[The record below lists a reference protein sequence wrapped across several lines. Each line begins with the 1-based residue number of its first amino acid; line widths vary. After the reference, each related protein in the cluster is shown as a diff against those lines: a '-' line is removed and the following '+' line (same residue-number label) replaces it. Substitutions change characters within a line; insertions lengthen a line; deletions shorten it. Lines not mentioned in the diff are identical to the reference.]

1 MMFGREAAV
10 HDATKTDR
18 SWMDRMA
25 LEREGWAVLCYVEMC
40 AVLVC
45 VCVCV
50 CVCACLSPPHTL
62 AFRAKFQRCG
72 LSPHI
77 VFRQQNLKILGSK
90 LCRL

>member
-1 MMFGREAAV
+1 MFGREAAV

-50 CVCACLSPPHTL
+50 CVCVHVSPLPTHWPF
-62 AFRAKFQRCG
+62 ARNFNG

-77 VFRQQNLKILGSK
+77 VFSSTNFENFGKQTLPP
-90 LCRL
+90 

>member
-25 LEREGWAVLCYVEMC
+25 LEREGWAVLCCVVMC

-50 CVCACLSPPHTL
+50 YMSLPSPHKM
-62 AFRAKFQRCG
+62 AFPAKFQRCG
-72 LSPHI
+72 LSPI
-77 VFRQQNLKILGSK
+77 TSFFRQQILKILGSE